1 VALINWSDEYSVKI
15 NSIDQQHSKLVEL
28 INQLHSAMKEGKGKE
43 AIGRIISELISYT
56 KVHFTH
62 EESLMVKHSY
72 PGYLKHKALHDELV
86 NQVLEIEKELKSG
99 KTVISQDVLNF
110 LKKWLVE
117 HIVGTDKQYTTFM
130 NSKGVV

>member
-1 VALINWSDEYSVKI
+1 MALINWSDEYSVKI